1 MTINVYKPKK
11 SDIISH
17 TFSIYSNS
25 QEKLDAGFQ
34 YLIEGLENDESVLFV
49 TDDLPK
55 EEIIERLKKICQYRF
70 NISTLVNDGTITIMS
85 STQWYFSDDIL
96 EMGRVS
102 SSGGITVSKSLSP
115 IHKDAKIEN
124 KDNSECNHFI
134 LPKEGKKIFR
144 DFLRYET
151 IF

>member
-11 SDIISH
+11 CDIISH

-25 QEKLDAGFQ
+25 QEKLDAGFK

-55 EEIIERLKKICQYRF
+55 EEIIERLKKICQYGF

-85 STQWYFSDDIL
+85 VLSGIFLTTYS
-96 EMGRVS
+96 EMGR
-102 SSGGITVSKSLSP
+102 
-115 IHKDAKIEN
+115 
-124 KDNSECNHFI
+124 
-134 LPKEGKKIFR
+134 
-144 DFLRYET
+144 
-151 IF
+151 